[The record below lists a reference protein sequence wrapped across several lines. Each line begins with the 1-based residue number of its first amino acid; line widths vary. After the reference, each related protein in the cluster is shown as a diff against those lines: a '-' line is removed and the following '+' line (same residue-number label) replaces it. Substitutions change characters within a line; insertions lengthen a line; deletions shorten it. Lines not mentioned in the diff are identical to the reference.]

1 MKKYRTAAILGLS
14 LSLLMCSKAK
24 NPVTDPGED
33 PTGFRFKSLQS
44 SCREGSIHTMA
55 QVAFEWSQGECKP
68 GLYKGTSEASG
79 DNLEDS
85 VLVWFSADTVW
96 VMHKNA
102 FENCCSVILG
112 EAIQTPAGFDVFEH
126 DTATNFCN
134 CMCYFDIVTTIYGVS
149 PGVYLIR
156 VFDTAGN
163 FVGEVEFMIPSRD
176 DTVIFSSSGDTI
188 LVTHQDAFYNCC
200 SEIAV
205 NVVQTATGFDL
216 FERDTSEEACKCM
229 CDFDITTLISGV
241 PQGSYVI
248 RVFDIYGSFLDS
260 AVVDVPPKFSAFESS
275 QGECKAGLYKGGP
288 ETSGNNLED
297 SVVVWFNAD
306 TVWVMHKNA
315 FENCCSEILS
325 DVERTPQGFDVREYD
340 TATSYCYCL
349 CYFDLVTTIYEVGPG
364 IYVIRVFDTAGDCVG
379 EVELEIPPA

>member
-14 LSLLMCSKAK
+14 LLLLMCSETK
-24 NPVTDPGED
+24 NPVTGPGED
-33 PTGFRFKSLQS
+33 PTGFKFKSLQS
-44 SCREGSIHTMA
+44 GCGGDSLDTMA
-55 QVAFEWSQGECKP
+55 EAAFELSQGECKR
-68 GLYKGTSEASG
+68 GLYKGAPEASG
-79 DNLEDS
+79 DNLADS
-85 VLVWFSADTVW
+85 VLVWFSTDTVW

-112 EAIQTPAGFDVFEH
+112 EVIQTPMGFDVFEH
-126 DTATNFCN
+126 DTSKHLCR

-149 PGVYLIR
+149 PGVHLIR
-156 VFDTAGN
+156 VFDTSGN
-163 FVGEVEFMIPSRD
+163 LVGEVELMIPPKG

-205 NVVQTATGFDL
+205 NVVQTARGFDL
-216 FERDTSEEACKCM
+216 FERDTSGERCNCM
-229 CDFDITTLISGV
+229 CDFDITTIISGV
-241 PQGSYVI
+241 PEGSYVV
-248 RVFDIYGSFLDS
+248 RVFDIYGRFLDS
-260 AVVDVPPKFSAFESS
+260 AVVDISPKFAAFESS
-275 QGECKAGLYKGGP
+275 QGECKTGLYKGGP
-288 ETSGNNLED
+288 EASGDNLED

-340 TATSYCYCL
+340 IATSYCYCL
-349 CYFDLVTTIYEVGPG
+349 CYFDLVTTIYEVLPG
-364 IYVIRVFDTAGDCVG
+364 VYVIRVFDTSGVCVG